1 MRRLL
6 LALIIFLLAAGQLP
20 FAQSLEDVVAI
31 GDLWACTVA
40 DFATMAPALSAAAPD
55 DVELPSRI
63 EKALLRYKAEQP
75 LTKGRASLIAAKAL
89 KLRSSFFYLLLPVQR
104 YAFRAMVVDG
114 VFAGTSSEGDV
125 MSGVELLDFITMI
138 TLKYSVAP

>member
-6 LALIIFLLAAGQLP
+6 LALFVSVMAGQLP
-20 FAQSLEDVVAI
+20 QAQSLEDVVAI

-40 DFATMAPALSAAAPD
+40 DFATMAPALSEAVPD
-55 DVELPSRI
+55 DADLAARL
-63 EKALLRYKAEQP
+63 EKAISRYKPEQP
-75 LTKGRASLIAAKAL
+75 LTKGKASLIAAKAL
-89 KLRSSFFYLLLPVQR
+89 KLRSSFFYLVLPVQR

-138 TLKYSVAP
+138 TQNYAVAP

>member
-6 LALIIFLLAAGQLP
+6 LALIISLAAGQLP
-20 FAQSLEDVVAI
+20 HAQSLQDVVAI

-40 DFATMAPALSAAAPD
+40 DFATMAPALTEAMPD
-55 DVELPSRI
+55 DAELAVRL
-63 EKALLRYKAEQP
+63 EKTLSRYKAGQP
-75 LTKGRASLIAAKAL
+75 LTKGRASLIAARTL
-89 KLRSSFFYLLLPVQR
+89 KLRSSFFYLVLPVQR

-138 TLKYSVAP
+138 TLKYAVAP